1 MIIRKIG
8 KLLRGKATPFQ
19 IISATVIGGLLGAIP
34 GFTQGPLL
42 LVSLLFLLI
51 ILNANLFLGGLTLLL
66 VKLISLLLLPVYF
79 QIGMTMLEGGFNGV
93 VTSFVNAPVTAWF
106 GLEYY
111 VMIPSLLTGGLLG
124 LILGVVVS
132 RSLASFRK
140 QMASLESGSERYQQ
154 YSSKWWVKLLAWLF
168 IGGLKGKKSWTELS
182 EKKKGLPVRPLGVI
196 FVVALSILGFIGI
209 QFLDTTIVTSIVRDQ
224 LEKANG
230 ATVDLAGIEILPGEN
245 RIVINALELAN
256 PEKLDT
262 NRFSSTQISA
272 DFSGMNIL
280 AKKVVIDELHIAE
293 PKSGEPRKLPG
304 TITTSSTRKESKTE
318 SGEAVQ
324 IDDYLGQ
331 ASVWRERLQTAK
343 RMYDRLAPYMK
354 KEGDDSSSGEEQLSW
369 REQLL
374 LQAKELGYANVKS
387 ASLISDTPQLWI
399 RVLSSDNMILS
410 GSDDRFAIGGT
421 NLSTQPFL
429 LDESGTLM
437 VSRLD
442 GELEVQIGLPS
453 MSNPNQSSLEIR
465 YDGMEIDEMAESVGS
480 DFPMSGGTMD
490 IMGKG
495 TITGGILDL
504 PLTVTLNDTVLS
516 AFGTSMPVDD
526 FPLQVGV
533 SGTLDNPGLTLP
545 KDAIK
550 DAVKAGGKK
559 KIEGLIKEEGGD
571 QLKKLFNL
579 GG

>member
-19 IISATVIGGLLGAIP
+19 IISATVICGLLGAIP

-132 RSLASFRK
+132 RGLASFRK

-168 IGGLKGKKSWTELS
+168 VGGLKGKKSWNELS
-182 EKKKGLPVRPLGVI
+182 EKKKGLPIRPLGVI
-196 FVVALSILGFIGI
+196 FVVALSVLGFVSI
-209 QFLDTTIVTSIVRDQ
+209 QFLDTTIVTSIIRDQ

-230 ATVDLAGIEILPGEN
+230 ATVDLTGIEILPGEN
-245 RIVINALELAN
+245 RIVINGLEMAN

-262 NRFSSTQISA
+262 NRFSSSQISA
-272 DFSGMNIL
+272 DFSGINIL

-304 TITTSSTRKESKTE
+304 KITTSATRKESKPE
-318 SGEAVQ
+318 SGEKVQ

-343 RMYDRLAPYMK
+343 RMHDRFAPYMK
-354 KEGDDSSSGEEQLSW
+354 KEGDDSGTGEEQLSW
-369 REQLL
+369 REQLI

-387 ASLISDTPQLWI
+387 ESLISNTPQLWI

-442 GELEVQIGLPS
+442 GELELEIGLPS
-453 MSNPNQSSLEIR
+453 MSNPNQSSLGIR
-465 YDGMEIDEMAESVGS
+465 YDGMEIDELAESVGS

-490 IMGKG
+490 ITGKG

-504 PLTVTLNDTVLS
+504 PLSVTLNDTVLS

-545 KDAIK
+545 KDAIE